1 MAKKIYVG
9 NFPWST
15 NEDDLQGLFS
25 EYGEITSVSIIRD
38 RLSGR
43 SKGFGFVEME
53 NAEEAIQALNGKDFN
68 GRTLRVDLALERK
81 NQD

>member
-9 NFPWST
+9 NFPWAT
-15 NEDDLQGLFS
+15 TEDDLQTLFS
-25 EYGEITSVSIIRD
+25 EFGEVTSVSIIRD

-53 NAEEAIQALNGKDFN
+53 NAEEAIQALNGKDYN
-68 GRTLRVDLALERK
+68 GRTLRVDMALERK
-81 NQD
+81 N